1 MFVLLLS
8 IRAPRGEQPP
18 WRKAACGPDTQHPP
32 WDPRT
37 GLPTGQGGVGVG
49 ASPASRG
56 AGSGGCTV
64 LGLAH
69 ASTLS
74 QGLNSKSKSCSPG
87 MPPSGRATAWS
98 PGASLT
104 DSPGQDLGGLERAPA
119 QEGLGIPPGPRSP
132 RRPAG
137 TAMGV
142 PSRPAPI
149 VPAPTPSPSLPLP
162 RTGPLL
168 LQGHVTAESRLTA
181 VCCYCLPV
189 WRSGV

>member
-1 MFVLLLS
+1 MFVLLPS
-8 IRAPRGEQPP
+8 IRAPRVEQPP

-74 QGLNSKSKSCSPG
+74 QGLNSKSGSCSPG
-87 MPPSGRATAWS
+87 MPPSGGAQLGPQGPPSRIPQDRTWVAWS
-98 PGASLT
+98 RPQGRRGWASL
-104 DSPGQDLGGLERAPA
+104 QAPV
-119 QEGLGIPPGPRSP
+119 PPGVLQ
-132 RRPAG
+132 G
-137 TAMGV
+137 QQWG
-142 PSRPAPI
+142 SRP
-149 VPAPTPSPSLPLP
+149 VPAPAPYRTPAAAGTRHCRVPPDRSA
-162 RTGPLL
+162 LL
-168 LQGHVTAESRLTA
+168 LPSRLEVRSLT
-181 VCCYCLPV
+181 PV
-189 WRSGV
+189 PGLAGLRSG